1 MTAVA
6 PERPLTLPQLAP
18 VRYRARL
25 LTALLDSLAVR
36 ATTGRCEPGEVDW
49 CLSAW
54 TPLTGP
60 ARRRAW
66 TELAE
71 TVALR
76 DAVRAGLADWYDV
89 EPDLTCPGESRQDVA
104 AEIQDERAA
113 DAILTLTAGWW
124 TR

>member
-6 PERPLTLPQLAP
+6 PERPLTLQLAP

-25 LTALLDSLAVR
+25 LARLTGSLAVR
-36 ATTGRCEPGEVDW
+36 ATSGQCEPGEVGE
-49 CLSAW
+49 CLAAW
-54 TPLTGP
+54 SPLTGR
-60 ARRRAW
+60 ARRLAW

-71 TVALR
+71 AVALAA
-76 DAVRAGLADWYDV
+76 AVRAGLADWYDV
-89 EPDLTCPGESRQDVA
+89 EPELTCPGESRQDVA

-113 DAILTLTAGWW
+113 EAAITLTAGWW